1 MPTETCSDPA
11 CPKCHPTTTK
21 PINLTLGV
29 VLLGL
34 TFFPSL
40 DSTYSFPAIFI
51 AAVLFVLKDYSIFR
65 QELLSEGK
73 HKWAVIIAA
82 VPLLLEPTLRA
93 NLIPAKLIDVEQN
106 WILIAFLFLLFFQST
121 EKHSA
126 LSAAYS
132 SGSGFVVALLA
143 FFLLRGH
150 SILPLEQGQS
160 ILPFEISNPAHL
172 QSLLLALGTYYGSP
186 TLSSSYRPGIV
197 ECMIIPAAWLVAS
210 SFRITE
216 AFSNP
221 YLQLVFLGI
230 LALIGII
237 CATINIAGP
246 LRYAYRNY
254 IILYANLRQKIPSW
268 SHFPLLWLAFHPW
281 TGWWLLG
288 GSLCVTWQYV
298 REHHREAAAEIT
310 RNAEKAKIRASS
322 LLTWA
327 RDEAAAAERCEL
339 QVHNLAT
346 GITRDARSAHY
357 VGLAGFYHEAA
368 AHHSPEGKI
377 AYATAAGNTSN
388 IAIRVTR
395 DAQKATEAARAVR
408 DSADSVSK
416 LTIDAQSLAAIGDI
430 EAAKAVV
437 SDLQVALENCEKS
450 HGVAVIARKSAQLM
464 MAKFHYKVF
473 KEHQE
478 DDSATPQEE
487 ELIVSHL
494 QVALETCEESHSET
508 IITGGGVMTTEF
520 TSTYRVVKE
529 EEEEE
534 EESNDE
540 PVD

>member
-1 MPTETCSDPA
+1 MAKEPCSDPA
-11 CPKCHPTTTK
+11 CPICTSSHTATAIPN
-21 PINLTLGV
+21 NLSLGA

-65 QELLSEGK
+65 QELLCEGK
-73 HKWAVIIAA
+73 HYWSVIIAA
-82 VPLLLEPTLRA
+82 VPLLLEPTLSA
-93 NLIPAKLIDVEQN
+93 NLIPAKFIDGEQN
-106 WILIAFLFLLFFQST
+106 WILIAFLLLLFFQLKG
-121 EKHSA
+121 KHGGA
-126 LSAAYS
+126 PAAYNS
-132 SGSGFVVALLA
+132 SSGFVFVLLA

-150 SILPLEQGQS
+150 PILQLEKGQS
-160 ILPFEISNPAHL
+160 ILPFNINNPAHF

-197 ECMIIPAAWLVAS
+197 ECMVIPAAWLVAS

-221 YLQLVFLGI
+221 YLQWIFLGI

-246 LRYAYRNY
+246 LRYGYRNH
-254 IILYANLRQKIPSW
+254 IILYVNLRQRIPSW

-310 RNAEKAKIRASS
+310 DNAEKAKIRASS

-327 RDEAAAAERCEL
+327 KDEAAAAERCEL
-339 QVHNLAT
+339 QVHHLAT
-346 GITRDARSAHY
+346 GVTRDARSAYH
-357 VGLAGFYHEAA
+357 VGLAGYYHEQA
-368 AHHSPEGKI
+368 AHHSHSPDGKI
-377 AYATAAGNTSN
+377 AYATAAEKTSN

-416 LTIDAQSLAAIGDI
+416 LTIDAKSLAAVGDI
-430 EAAKAVV
+430 AAAKAVV
-437 SDLQVALENCEKS
+437 SELQVALENCEKS
-450 HGVAVIARKSAQLM
+450 HGDAVLARESAQLM
-464 MAKFHYKVF
+464 MARFHYKVIN
-473 KEHQE
+473 EG
-478 DDSATPQEE
+478 QEE
-487 ELIVSHL
+487 ESDEVIH
-494 QVALETCEESHSET
+494 ESDEVIH
-508 IITGGGVMTTEF
+508 
-520 TSTYRVVKE
+520 
-529 EEEEE
+529 
-534 EESNDE
+534 ESVE
-540 PVD
+540 VTFESVEVIHESVD